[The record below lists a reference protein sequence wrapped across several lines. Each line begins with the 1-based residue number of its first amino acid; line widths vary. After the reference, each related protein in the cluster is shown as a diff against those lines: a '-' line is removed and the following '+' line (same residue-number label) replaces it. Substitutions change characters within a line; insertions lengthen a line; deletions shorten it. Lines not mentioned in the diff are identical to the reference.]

1 MESIDDILEQ
11 LKSEYEEK
19 DNPKPQ
25 PKKPPLTKE
34 ELYQPPP
41 ISVTPQPQSSW
52 QINLAPSAAEYS
64 LLDELKSEFTE
75 KDREQEIKKQQ
86 QLKEE
91 QLRQERIKQQQRQ
104 AIKQEAEAW
113 LKKLNPRSAEGL
125 WFEEF
130 AYSYSSKLEAAID
143 YLQAIKETRS

>member
-1 MESIDDILEQ
+1 MESIDDILSQ
-11 LKSEYEEK
+11 LKSEYEDK

-34 ELYQPPP
+34 ELYQPP
-41 ISVTPQPQSSW
+41 IAVTPPSQNSW
-52 QINLAPSAAEYS
+52 QSNVVPSAAEYS
-64 LLDELKSEFTE
+64 LLDELKAEFAE
-75 KDREQEIKKQQ
+75 QDREEEIKKQQ
-86 QLKEE
+86 KLKEE
-91 QLRQERIKQQQRQ
+91 EQIQERIRQQQCQ
-104 AIKQEAEAW
+104 AIKKEAEAW

-143 YLQAIKETRS
+143 YLQAIKEAKS